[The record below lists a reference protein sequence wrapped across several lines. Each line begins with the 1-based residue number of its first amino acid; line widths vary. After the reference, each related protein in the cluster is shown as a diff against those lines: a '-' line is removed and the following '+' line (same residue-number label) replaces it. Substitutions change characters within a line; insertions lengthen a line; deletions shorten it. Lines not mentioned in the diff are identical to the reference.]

1 MGGGEGKGGEKKKLP
16 AGDYA
21 FIGIVAVH
29 HAIIPPCFVISS
41 AMTRL
46 CPPPLSLS
54 LSLSFSLS
62 HSLPEAKPLT
72 LQFNER
78 GFNYGKVESI
88 RFGHWPNGAQRG
100 LIIYR

>member
-46 CPPPLSLS
+46 CPPLFLSLS
-54 LSLSFSLS
+54 LSLFLSLS
-62 HSLPEAKPLT
+62 LSSRGEAINVT
-72 LQFNER
+72 
-78 GFNYGKVESI
+78 I
-88 RFGHWPNGAQRG
+88 
-100 LIIYR
+100 